1 MTPPLRRPGIS
12 IDVTTT
18 HAPDSSVEHDAA
30 LVIASVRDL
39 SNLSCVATILTAGL
53 NHLCQRGRVSLPE
66 TALTYIPADPP
77 VLGACKRLL
86 EEPEDYH
93 RLIETFDGCLAAFR
107 AAKQLTRITL
117 EEARRNTILLSGDM
131 DDLRDAWRVVCA
143 TNATAFPLI
152 ERDLDPRFLPPA
164 DVRREIAAAAH
175 GAFQLD
181 LSNAPTLPE
190 WAQRRRE
197 RRVSMQADAIIK
209 IGTRLASAFVVDA
222 ASGGLGLKLSAPL
235 EPGERVTVELSS
247 GRSFRGTIAWRRGMR
262 AGLTFDKP
270 LAPTDEL
277 LTPG

>member
-1 MTPPLRRPGIS
+1 MTPPLRRP
-12 IDVTTT
+12 DVSTDVGSTPEPEST
-18 HAPDSSVEHDAA
+18 IEHDAA
-30 LVIASVRDL
+30 LIIASVRDL
-39 SNLSCVATILTAGL
+39 SNLACVATILTAGL

-66 TALTYIPADPP
+66 TALTYIPADPA

-93 RLIETFDGCLAAFR
+93 RLIQTFDGCLAAFR

-164 DVRREIAAAAH
+164 DVRQKIVAAAH
-175 GAFQLD
+175 GTFQLD

-197 RRVSMQADAIIK
+197 RRVSMQADAMIK

-262 AGLTFDKP
+262 AGLAFDKP